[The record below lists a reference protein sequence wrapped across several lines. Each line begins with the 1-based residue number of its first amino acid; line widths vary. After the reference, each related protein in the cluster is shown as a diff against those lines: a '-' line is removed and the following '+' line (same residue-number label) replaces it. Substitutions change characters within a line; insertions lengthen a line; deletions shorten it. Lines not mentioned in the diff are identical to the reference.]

1 VRTLVHLSDLHFG
14 RVDAALLASLRVAVL
29 GTSPDLIAISGDFT
43 QRAKHAEFAR
53 ARAFL
58 DSLDA
63 PMLAVP
69 GNHDVPLW
77 NLGARFLTPLYRYKA
92 YISPE
97 LEPQYVDDEIAVIG
111 INTARSLTWG
121 EGRIGA
127 RQVNRIVH
135 RLATLPEALI
145 RIVVTHHPFDLPPGV
160 NERRLVGRAFPA
172 MARLAQ
178 ANADLFLS
186 GHLHLSHASYSA
198 ERYRIEGHS
207 ALIVQAGTVS
217 TRSRGEPPSF
227 NVLEIQ
233 RPAIVLSKYVW
244 NPSSADFTLSAVG
257 RYRHTPAGWSSEQA
271 V

>member
-1 VRTLVHLSDLHFG
+1 MRILVHLSDLHFG
-14 RVDAALLASLRVAVL
+14 KVDAALLAPLRAAVL
-29 GTSPDLIAISGDFT
+29 GTGPDLIAISGDFT
-43 QRAKHAEFAR
+43 QRAKRAEFAT

-58 DSLDA
+58 DSLEA
-63 PMLAVP
+63 PILAVP

-77 NLGARFLTPLYRYKA
+77 NLGARFVTPLHRYKA
-92 YISPE
+92 FISSE
-97 LEPQYVDDEIAVIG
+97 LEPEYVDEEIAVIG

-121 EGRIGA
+121 EGRISA
-127 RQVNRIVH
+127 RQVDRIVR
-135 RLATLPEALI
+135 RLAALPDASI

-160 NERRLVGRAFPA
+160 NERRLVGHAYPA

-186 GHLHLSHASYSA
+186 GHLHLSHATYSA
-198 ERYRIEGHS
+198 ERYRIEGQS

-217 TRSRGEPPSF
+217 TRSRGEQPSF

-233 RPAIVLSKYVW
+233 RPAIVLSKFVW
-244 NPSSADFTLSAVG
+244 NPSSSDFTLSAVG
-257 RYRHTPAGWSSEQA
+257 RYRHTPAGWSSEQP